1 MDKFKISNRDLLELT
16 EKFCELT
23 KHDKTWERLPYQEW
37 RAFDKYLSHFL
48 YSQDFIVAKDNDIV
62 KLEPFNYIDENKGY
76 YETDAQNAF
85 YLKLTDKRN
94 FALYLLDSIKK
105 MLLEDGEMYATTTN
119 TTAVNNRITN
129 TNTTPI
135 YTTSSSYTI
144 NSSDYL
150 RNGAVV
156 IDNDGITINGKKV
169 LTEDDK
175 MTAKDFGMNFDFGPV
190 TDNSIAVCPFG
201 IAAKNPD
208 GGYCY
213 YDPKEK
219 KIMDCTPFTFDT
231 KKFLFKMPVAI
242 AAITAGDVIMHR
254 GFPMFVKGL
263 EDQDGRIVVIDIAE
277 AEEKYILPTRNMF
290 GFDFVTKVVSF
301 LDMKNTGAD
310 AANPFGN
317 MLPLLMM
324 QDGKELDPMMFLM
337 MSGQNGNML
346 ANLPQNPMLMYMLM
360 SGKTNKDLLP
370 FLLMTCKMPV

>member
-37 RAFDKYLSHFL
+37 RAFDKYLSSFS
-48 YSQDFIVAKDNDIV
+48 YTQEFSVIKYNDEVILTPIAV
-62 KLEPFNYIDENKGY
+62 PRDA
-76 YETDAQNAF
+76 YE
-85 YLKLTDKRN
+85 LKLTKKKN
-94 FALYLLDSIKK
+94 FALYLLESIKK
-105 MLLEDGEMYATTTN
+105 MLLEDGEVYNTTTN
-119 TTAVNNRITN
+119 TTTQINGRLTN
-129 TNTTPI
+129 TTTPI
-135 YTTSSSYTI
+135 YTTSTYAI

-190 TDNSIAVCPFG
+190 TDNNIAVCPFG

-242 AAITAGDVIMHR
+242 TAIAAGDVIMHR

-263 EDQDGRIVVIDIAE
+263 EDEDGRIVVIDIAE

-310 AANPFGN
+310 AENPFGN

-337 MSGQNGNML
+337 MSGQNGNVL

>member
-37 RAFDKYLSHFL
+37 RAFDKYLTHFL
-48 YSQDFIVAKDNDIV
+48 YSQDFIIAKDNDIV

-76 YETDAQNAF
+76 YETDSQNAF
-85 YLKLTDKRN
+85 YLKLTDKKN
-94 FALYLLDSIKK
+94 FALYLLESIKK
-105 MLLEDGEMYATTTN
+105 MLLEEDEVTYTTN
-119 TTAVNNRITN
+119 TTTATNNYIT
-129 TNTTPI
+129 TSTPTT
-135 YTTSSSYTI
+135 YTT
-144 NSSDYL
+144 NSWTYNPSKV
-150 RNGAVV
+150 NIGGVV
-156 IDNDGITINGKKV
+156 IDDGGITVNGKKV

-242 AAITAGDVIMHR
+242 AAVTAGDVIMHR

-310 AANPFGN
+310 AENPFGN

-337 MSGQNGNML
+337 MSGQNGNIF

-360 SGKTNKDLLP
+360 NGKTNKDLLP

>member
-37 RAFDKYLSHFL
+37 RAFDKYLAQFL
-48 YSQDFIVAKDNDIV
+48 YSQDFIVTKDNDIV
-62 KLEPFNYIDENKGY
+62 TLEPFNYVDKKTKLC

-85 YLKLTDKRN
+85 YLKLTDRRN

-105 MLLEDGEMYATTTN
+105 MLLEEDEVTYTTN
-119 TTAVNNRITN
+119 TTTATNNYIT
-129 TNTTPI
+129 TSTPI
-135 YTTSSSYTI
+135 YTTNSYTYNPSKVNI
-144 NSSDYL
+144 
-150 RNGAVV
+150 GGVV
-156 IDNDGITINGKKV
+156 IDDDGITVNGKKV

-190 TDNSIAVCPFG
+190 TDNNIAVCPFG
-201 IAAKNPD
+201 VAAKKTD
-208 GGYCY
+208 GGYVY
-213 YDPKEK
+213 YDPEK
-219 KIMDCTPFTFDT
+219 CQIIDCTPLTFDT
-231 KKFLFKMPVAI
+231 KKFLYKMPVAVSAI
-242 AAITAGDVIMHR
+242 AEGDVIIHHKT
-254 GFPMFVKGL
+254 PMFVKGI
-263 EDQDGRIVVIDIAE
+263 EDNEGRIVVIDIA
-277 AEEKYILPTRNMF
+277 AGEEKYILPTRNMF
-290 GFDFVTKVVSF
+290 GFNFVTKVVSF

-337 MSGQNGNML
+337 MSGQSGNML